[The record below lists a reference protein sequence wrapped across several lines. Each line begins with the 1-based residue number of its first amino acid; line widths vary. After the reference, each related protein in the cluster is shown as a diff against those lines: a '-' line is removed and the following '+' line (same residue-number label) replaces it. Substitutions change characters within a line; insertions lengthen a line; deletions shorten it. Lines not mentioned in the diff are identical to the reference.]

1 MIGLNK
7 QEPELAIKNLCDLI
21 KSKTKTQWREPVVTT
36 RRVRSGMQVSLNKET
51 FEVTT
56 RRVRS
61 GLDHPTLSVGTKVNI
76 NTDTAVIVTGIRYQ
90 RLQNISEVEARAEG
104 VECVG
109 FEPMIGFGGTELYK
123 DYLHDGWGC
132 WTAKESFESLVTLI
146 HGDKFWSKNDWVWVI
161 EFELLSNNKELSV

>member
-7 QEPELAIKNLCDLI
+7 QEPELAIKSLCDLI
-21 KSKTKTQWREPVVTT
+21 KSKTKTQWREP
-36 RRVRSGMQVSLNKET
+36 MA
-51 FEVTT
+51 TT

-61 GLDHPTLSVGTKVNI
+61 GLDHPALSVGTKVNI

-90 RLQNISEVEARAEG
+90 RIQDISEVEARAEG

-109 FEPMIGFGGTELYK
+109 FEPMINWGGTDLYK
-123 DYLHDGWGC
+123 DYLHNGWGC

-161 EFELLSNNKELSV
+161 EFKLLDN

>member
-36 RRVRSGMQVSLNKET
+36 RRVRSG
-51 FEVTT
+51 
-56 RRVRS
+56 
-61 GLDHPTLSVGTKVNI
+61 LDHPTLSVGTKVNI

-90 RLQNISEVEARAEG
+90 RIQDISEVEARAEG

-109 FEPMIGFGGTELYK
+109 FEPMINWGGTELYK

-161 EFELLSNNKELSV
+161 EFKALNNEEPAI

>member
-21 KSKTKTQWREPVVTT
+21 KSKTKTQWREPV
-36 RRVRSGMQVSLNKET
+36 
-51 FEVTT
+51 VTT

>member
-36 RRVRSGMQVSLNKET
+36 SRI
-51 FEVTT
+51 
-56 RRVRS
+56 RS

-90 RLQNISEVEARAEG
+90 RIQDISEVEARAEG

-109 FEPMIGFGGTELYK
+109 FEPMINWGGTELYK

-161 EFELLSNNKELSV
+161 EFKALNNEEPAI

>member
-36 RRVRSGMQVSLNKET
+36 RRVRSG
-51 FEVTT
+51 
-56 RRVRS
+56 
-61 GLDHPTLSVGTKVNI
+61 LDHPTLSVGTKVNI

-90 RLQNISEVEARAEG
+90 RIQDISEVEARAEG

-109 FEPMIGFGGTELYK
+109 FEPMINWGGTELYK
-123 DYLHDGWGC
+123 DYPHDGWGC

-161 EFELLSNNKELSV
+161 EFKALNNEESAI